1 MDELYTKL
9 ADLAA
14 RFGAEKL
21 VLYGSAPEVTFT
33 SAVISTLLY
42 MVCRKSSAAVL
53 RSRQTICPRC

>member
-21 VLYGSAPEVTFT
+21 VLYGSRARGDFHERSDIDLAVYGMPEKQRGGF
-33 SAVISTLLY
+33 AI
-42 MVCRKSSAAVL
+42 
-53 RSRQTICPRC
+53 